1 MMFWSSKT
9 GITSKYSF
17 SSSPTFTAEPWSIY
31 TGRPKSSSSSS
42 PSKVSIFMFDKKQFE
57 SYLLHYGII
66 KSKSGSKDKVLIQE
80 AYEILRNQA
89 NNLAKLKH
97 PNILTLIEPLEEHS
111 KNFMFVTEF
120 VTGSLETVFK
130 ETEDEEQNFL
140 QGHVKDNIVVQRGI
154 LQLTNALD
162 FIHNRASFVHLNIQ
176 PKAVFINENSDW
188 KISGLGY
195 LVKIPPGTNTSEYFL
210 PQYDPRVPPFM
221 HLQLNYTAPEI
232 VFENTLAYKNDYFS
246 LGLLIYFLYSGKD
259 LFGSENSTTE
269 YKSEY
274 SKFESKISTM
284 SWDNIFNKIPPKLR
298 HCMPMLMNRDI
309 YSRYDNITLI
319 LDTEFFQDPLVK
331 TLNFLDDLPTKNNE
345 EKYVFLEGLV
355 NLLPEFPPALLQ
367 KKFLPILLELL
378 NQFCAEK
385 IINDKCINK
394 NLDIIIKIGSTLSQL
409 SFQEKVYPVLLN
421 ETNFPILLRRATVC
435 LIDDL
440 DTLKQKVKRSDF
452 LENILKPLFN
462 YVLHDSESEIAV
474 VSQEKLLSQIP
485 LALEVLDFPTVKQ
498 FLLPLLSGLFTK
510 TTSLTVKNT
519 CVTCFQI
526 MIEQKSIDSY
536 TCSEAILPLFKSM
549 KTRDPRILSKLL
561 KLFETVPLII
571 TDEII
576 LVDQVLPLMWNYSM
590 ASTLTK
596 SQYSGYTK
604 AINKMSSD
612 IQKHHIA
619 KLSERTNENDEN
631 SFHKIIEQ
639 TNVKKEDPE
648 TIAAKNI
655 ETAAMKP
662 VKKTTVPSYKNTP
675 SLSKNISDSK
685 PLNPRSVLATRGF
698 SPRTLNPPPQP
709 TSSQSNS
716 KVTGRIPSANS
727 TSHTKFDDEFNEFQS
742 FSTIETARQSS
753 ASSYARTN
761 NTFSSASTPT
771 SNNNLPPGF
780 SICLQPNKKKEG
792 SAESFPDSTY
802 GSLI

>member
-57 SYLLHYGII
+57 NYLLHYGII
-66 KSKSGSKDKVLIQE
+66 KSKSGSRDKVLIQE

-120 VTGSLETVFK
+120 VTSSLETVFR
-130 ETEDEEQNFL
+130 ETDDEEQNFL

-154 LQLTNALD
+154 LQLVNALD
-162 FIHNRASFVHLNIQ
+162 FVHNRASFVHLNIQ
-176 PKAVFINENSDW
+176 PRAIFINENSDW

-232 VFENTLAYKNDYFS
+232 VFENTLTFKNDYFS
-246 LGLLIYFLYSGKD
+246 LGLLIYFLYTGKD
-259 LFGSENSTTE
+259 LFRSENSTGE
-269 YKSEY
+269 YKLEY
-274 SKFESKISTM
+274 NKFESKISTM
-284 SWDNIFNKIPPKLR
+284 SWDNIFSKVPQKLR
-298 HCMPMLMNRDI
+298 HCIPKLINRDI

-319 LDTEFFQDPLVK
+319 LESEFFQDPLVK

-355 NLLPEFPPALLQ
+355 NLLPEFPPVLLQ

-378 NQFCAEK
+378 SQFCAEK
-385 IINDKCINK
+385 VVSDKCVGK
-394 NLDIIIKIGSTLSQL
+394 SFDLIIKIGSTLSQL
-409 SFQEKVYPVLLN
+409 SFQEKVYPVLLSDA
-421 ETNFPILLRRATVC
+421 NFPVLLKKATIC
-435 LIDDL
+435 LIDNL

-462 YVLHDSESEIAV
+462 YVLHDSESDITV
-474 VSQEKLLSQIP
+474 VCQEKLLSQIP

-498 FLLPLLSGLFTK
+498 FLLPLLSNLFTK

-526 MIEQKSIDSY
+526 MIEHKSIDSY
-536 TCSEAILPLFKSM
+536 TCSETVLPLFKSM

-571 TDEII
+571 TDEIV

-590 ASTLTK
+590 APTLTK

-612 IQKHHIA
+612 IQRHHIA
-619 KLSERTNENDEN
+619 KLDDKVNDIGEDA
-631 SFHKIIEQ
+631 FHKVIEP
-639 TNVKKEDPE
+639 TIMKKEDPE
-648 TIAAKNI
+648 TVAAKNI
-655 ETAAMKP
+655 EVAAMQP
-662 VKKTTVPSYKNTP
+662 VKKKTGSSYGETSP
-675 SLSKNISDSK
+675 QSKSILNSK
-685 PLNPRSVLATRGF
+685 PLNPKNALATRGF
-698 SPRTLNPPPQP
+698 PTRILNSPPQTP
-709 TSSQSNS
+709 SSRTGS
-716 KVTGRIPSANS
+716 KVMTKGGSNDASS
-727 TSHTKFDDEFNEFQS
+727 TKVEEEFNEFQS
-742 FSTIETARQSS
+742 FSSTGSIRQTSAPSDVWMNSTPSPTPTS
-753 ASSYARTN
+753 ASST
-761 NTFSSASTPT
+761 
-771 SNNNLPPGF
+771 NLPPGF
-780 SICLQPNKKKEG
+780 SISLQPNKRKDG
-792 SAESFPDSTY
+792 SSDIPRSNVY

>member
-57 SYLLHYGII
+57 NYLLHYGII
-66 KSKSGSKDKVLIQE
+66 KSKSGSRDKVLIQE

-120 VTGSLETVFK
+120 VTGSLEAVFR
-130 ETEDEEQNFL
+130 ETDDEEQNFL
-140 QGHVKDNIVVQRGI
+140 QGHVKDNIVIQRGI
-154 LQLTNALD
+154 LQLVNALD

-176 PKAVFINENSDW
+176 PRAIFINENSDW

-232 VFENTLAYKNDYFS
+232 VFENTLAFKNDYFS

-259 LFGSENSTTE
+259 LFHSENSTTE
-269 YKSEY
+269 YKLEY
-274 SKFESKISTM
+274 NKFENKISTM
-284 SWDNIFNKIPPKLR
+284 SWDNIFSKVPQKLRYCMPKLI
-298 HCMPMLMNRDI
+298 NRDI

-319 LDTEFFQDPLVK
+319 LDSEFFQDPLVK
-331 TLNFLDDLPTKNNE
+331 TLNFLDDLPTKNSE

-378 NQFCAEK
+378 SQFCAEK
-385 IINDKCINK
+385 VISDKCVSK
-394 NLDIIIKIGSTLSQL
+394 NLDLIIKIGSTLSQL
-409 SFQEKVYPVLLN
+409 SFQEKVYPVLLS
-421 ETNFPILLRRATVC
+421 EVNFPILLRKATVC
-435 LIDDL
+435 LIDNL

-452 LENILKPLFN
+452 LKNLLKPLFS
-462 YVLHDSESEIAV
+462 YVLHDSESDTTTV
-474 VSQEKLLSQIP
+474 CQEKLLSQIP

-498 FLLPLLSGLFTK
+498 FLLPLLSDLFTK

-526 MIEQKSIDSY
+526 MIEHKSIDSY
-536 TCSEAILPLFKSM
+536 TCSEIILPLFKSM

-571 TDEII
+571 TDEIV

-596 SQYSGYTK
+596 SQYSGYTQ

-612 IQKHHIA
+612 IQRNHIA
-619 KLSERTNENDEN
+619 KLSDRVNDDGEDA
-631 SFHKIIEQ
+631 FHKVIEP
-639 TNVKKEDPE
+639 TIMKKEDPE

-655 ETAAMKP
+655 EVAAMKP
-662 VKKTTVPSYKNTP
+662 VKKTTESPY
-675 SLSKNISDSK
+675 KNISPQSK
-685 PLNPRSVLATRGF
+685 NVPSSRPLNPRNTLATRGF
-698 SPRTLNPPPQP
+698 PMRKPSPLPETPSNRTDPKVMVKPSSNGVLNTRQ
-709 TSSQSNS
+709 
-716 KVTGRIPSANS
+716 
-727 TSHTKFDDEFNEFQS
+727 DDEFNEFQS
-742 FSTIETARQSS
+742 FSSTGSARQSS
-753 ASSYARTN
+753 TSDVWMNSTP
-761 NTFSSASTPT
+761 SPTPT
-771 SNNNLPPGF
+771 STSSTNLPPGF
-780 SICLQPNKKKEG
+780 SISLQPNKKKEG
-792 SAESFPDSTY
+792 STEIPRNNIY

>member
-9 GITSKYSF
+9 GITPKYSF
-17 SSSPTFTAEPWSIY
+17 SSSPTFTSEPWSVY

-57 SYLLHYGII
+57 NYLLHYNII
-66 KSKSGSKDKVLIQE
+66 KSKSGSRDKVLIQE

-89 NNLAKLKH
+89 NNLARLKH

-120 VTGSLETVFK
+120 VTGSLETVFR
-130 ETEDEEQNFL
+130 ETDDEEKNFL

-154 LQLTNALD
+154 LQLVNALD
-162 FIHNRASFVHLNIQ
+162 FIHNRASFVDLNIQ
-176 PKAVFINENSDW
+176 PRAIFINENSDW

-232 VFENTLAYKNDYFS
+232 IFENTLAYKNDYFS
-246 LGLLIYFLYSGKD
+246 LGSLIYFLYSGKD
-259 LFGSENSTTE
+259 LFRTENSTTE

-274 SKFESKISTM
+274 SKFEKKISTM

-298 HCMPMLMNRDI
+298 HCLPKLMNRDI

-319 LDTEFFQDPLVK
+319 LDSEFFQDPLIK

-385 IINDKCINK
+385 VVNDKCVNK
-394 NLDIIIKIGSTLSQL
+394 NLDLIVKIGSTLSQL
-409 SFQEKVYPVLLN
+409 SFQEKIYPVLLN
-421 ETNFPILLRRATVC
+421 ATNFPILLRKATTC
-435 LIDDL
+435 LIDSL
-440 DTLKQKVKRSDF
+440 DTLKQKVRRSDF
-452 LENILKPLFN
+452 LENVLKPLFS
-462 YVLHDSESEIAV
+462 YVLQDSESEVALI
-474 VSQEKLLSQIP
+474 SQEKLLLQIP
-485 LALEVLDFPTVKQ
+485 LALEVLDFSTVKQ

-536 TCSEAILPLFKSM
+536 TCSETILPLFKSM

-561 KLFETVPLII
+561 KLFETVPVII
-571 TDEII
+571 TDEIV

-612 IQKHHIA
+612 IQRHHIA
-619 KLSERTNENDEN
+619 KLSDRTND
-631 SFHKIIEQ
+631 SDGDAFHKVIEP
-639 TNVKKEDPE
+639 TVEKREDPE
-648 TIAAKNI
+648 TIAARNI
-655 ETAAMKP
+655 EVAAMKP
-662 VKKTTVPSYKNTP
+662 VRRTTTP
-675 SLSKNISDSK
+675 AHKDTSLSSK
-685 PLNPRSVLATRGF
+685 SGSNTRPLNPKSVLGTRGF
-698 SPRTLNPPPQP
+698 PTSTLNPPPQT
-709 TSSQSNS
+709 TSSETTS
-716 KVTGRIPSANS
+716 KVRGETAFSRTP
-727 TSHTKFDDEFNEFQS
+727 HTKFDDEFNEFQS
-742 FSTIETARQSS
+742 FSSTDTTHRSL
-753 ASSYARTN
+753 ASSNVWTN
-761 NTFSSASTPT
+761 STPSPVPTST

-780 SICLQPNKKKEG
+780 SISLQPNKKKE
-792 SAESFPDSTY
+792 SSSKIPSNNTY